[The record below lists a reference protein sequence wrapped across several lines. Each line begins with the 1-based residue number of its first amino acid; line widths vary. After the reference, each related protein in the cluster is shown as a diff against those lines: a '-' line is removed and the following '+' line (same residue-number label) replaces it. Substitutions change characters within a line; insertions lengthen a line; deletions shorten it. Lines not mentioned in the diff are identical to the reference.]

1 MSLNN
6 KKSIILKTLLL
17 VIPLILGLIL
27 EQDNIIAKKTKIQ
40 KHIHIEQSK
49 RIGQSSNQNLKCE
62 HNFNVQITCSNV
74 NSQKAVNSNSSQIT
88 PNNVGSGSSFDETN
102 PNAPS
107 FYGGIFKQFTGQD
120 QSSNQNLK
128 CEHNFNVQIT
138 CSNVNSQKAT
148 DLGDSLIE

>member
-17 VIPLILGLIL
+17 VIPLFLGLIL
-27 EQDNIIAKKTKIQ
+27 EQDNIIAKKTKTQ
-40 KHIHIEQSK
+40 KHIHIEQYK

-74 NSQKAVNSNSSQIT
+74 NSQRAENSGYSQIT
-88 PNNVGSGSSFDETN
+88 PNNVGSGSSFDEIN

-107 FYGGIFKQFTGQD
+107 FYGGLFKQFAGQE

-138 CSNVNSQKAT
+138 CSNVNSQRAI
-148 DLGDSLIE
+148 DLGDNLIE

>member
-17 VIPLILGLIL
+17 VIPLFLGLIL
-27 EQDNIIAKKTKIQ
+27 EQDNIIAKKTKMQ

-74 NSQKAVNSNSSQIT
+74 NSQKAINSGSSQIT

-138 CSNVNSQKAT
+138 CSNVNSQKST
-148 DLGDSLIE
+148 DLGDSLID